1 MSSSSADTSGGLER
15 PASIGSRIKDRGLP
29 RRLTPHIYLMTG
41 LLALSLVM
49 TALLLLWAVWQQD
62 RVVTDNA
69 RHLADRAIHNALADL
84 GATAIDYS
92 YWDEAYENINAAV
105 FDRDWGMAEF
115 GDAEYLTDHFGITT
129 AVVISGQDRILF
141 QMRDGVTLEAGAE
154 PPVAVQFGAGFDK
167 LMAQARG
174 LIKEDYGAATGI
186 VAIDG
191 ELHLAALSVVRPGT
205 EALAESLKVWRK
217 TPALVVLMTRL
228 GEDFLAAMARD
239 FNLSGLA
246 HESAESDPDDA
257 QHLPLRAADGS
268 RRGSLVWRLVLPSEG
283 VLGVVM
289 PTLLAT
295 LLGLAALG
303 FYLSHRLRRGEEAVF
318 WAIRE
323 AQEADR
329 TKTEFLANI
338 SHELRTPLNAI
349 VGFSETMNLETFGP
363 LGNDRYREYCGLI
376 QSSGRLLTDILNDLL
391 DLSRIEAGKLELEEE
406 ELVLT
411 DLCDDVK
418 AIIRS
423 RAVEKSIAV
432 ENRLPRDL
440 PRLIAD
446 QRAMK
451 QVLLN
456 LLVNAIKFTPK
467 GGEIVLSGELLR
479 NGDLE
484 LTVSD
489 NGIGIPQDQLRYVMQ
504 PFNQIATAYSRDH
517 GGAGLGLPLVASLI
531 NLHGGTVDLDS
542 VVGKGTDV
550 RLRLPKDRLLTG

>member
-1 MSSSSADTSGGLER
+1 
-15 PASIGSRIKDRGLP
+15 
-29 RRLTPHIYLMTG
+29 
-41 LLALSLVM
+41 
-49 TALLLLWAVWQQD
+49 
-62 RVVTDNA
+62 
-69 RHLADRAIHNALADL
+69 
-84 GATAIDYS
+84 
-92 YWDEAYENINAAV
+92 
-105 FDRDWGMAEF
+105 
-115 GDAEYLTDHFGITT
+115 
-129 AVVISGQDRILF
+129 
-141 QMRDGVTLEAGAE
+141 
-154 PPVAVQFGAGFDK
+154 
-167 LMAQARG
+167 
-174 LIKEDYGAATGI
+174 
-186 VAIDG
+186 
-191 ELHLAALSVVRPGT
+191 
-205 EALAESLKVWRK
+205 
-217 TPALVVLMTRL
+217 
-228 GEDFLAAMARD
+228 
-239 FNLSGLA
+239 
-246 HESAESDPDDA
+246 
-257 QHLPLRAADGS
+257 
-268 RRGSLVWRLVLPSEG
+268 
-283 VLGVVM
+283 
-289 PTLLAT
+289 
-295 LLGLAALG
+295 
-303 FYLSHRLRRGEEAVF
+303 
-318 WAIRE
+318 
-323 AQEADR
+323 
-329 TKTEFLANI
+329 
-338 SHELRTPLNAI
+338 
-349 VGFSETMNLETFGP
+349 
-363 LGNDRYREYCGLI
+363 
-376 QSSGRLLTDILNDLL
+376 
-391 DLSRIEAGKLELEEE
+391 LSRIEAGKLELEEE